1 MIIVGIFVSCATIL
15 FLVNRY
21 FFNYWGKQ
29 GIPQS
34 DSPKVL
40 FGDFKDAFLH
50 TAPIADIV
58 KKLYLNSKQ
67 HRIFGVYLSYRPMLF
82 INDPKII
89 RDIMNKDSAYFPDR
103 GLHVN
108 GHFDPLSEQ
117 VFFQGGSK
125 WKKLR
130 VKLTPAFTSGKLKA
144 MLSIVTKNI
153 LKLEEF
159 LRNKIKEGEN
169 QFEFRDLVAR
179 MNTNI
184 ITSVAFGID
193 VDTINDPQH
202 VMRQMGVKVFEPN
215 LIAGL
220 RFFSS
225 FFTPKLSEMFK
236 FKFVNDEIENFFTS
250 IIIENVNCREK
261 NDFQRNDLLQT
272 LIQLKNFG
280 FMTGDDKESSK
291 GDIKKITISDICGQS
306 FGFYIGGKLSHFIQ

>member
-1 MIIVGIFVSCATIL
+1 MKAATTGEL
-15 FLVNRY
+15 
-21 FFNYWGKQ
+21 
-29 GIPQS
+29 P
-34 DSPKVL
+34 P
-40 FGDFKDAFLH
+40 
-50 TAPIADIV
+50 
-58 KKLYLNSKQ
+58 NSERGQ
-67 HRIFGVYLSYRPMLF
+67 YF

-117 VFFQGGSK
+117 IFFQGGSK

-130 VKLTPAFTSGKLKA
+130 TKLTPAFTSGKLKA
-144 MLSIVTKNI
+144 MLSIVTKNL

-159 LRNKIKEGEN
+159 LRKQMKEGEN

-184 ITSVAFGID
+184 ITSVAFGIE

-225 FFTPKLSEMFK
+225 FFTPKLSEIFK
-236 FKFVNDEIENFFTS
+236 FKFVNDETEKFFTS
-250 IIIENVNCREK
+250 IILENVNYREK
-261 NDFQRNDLLQT
+261 NGFQHNDLLQT

-280 FMTGDDKESSK
+280 FMTGGDKETGE
-291 GDIKKITISDICGQS
+291 GDIKKITISDVCGQS
-306 FGFYIGGKLSHFIQ
+306 FGFYIGGELSHFIQ